1 MSIMPKDMQTSDI
14 YNQLALVSGLSDQQL
29 AQAAQNPEY
38 GWMAGIV
45 AADRA
50 QMRVPNPP
58 QPQGTVIGN
67 KLAQLQ
73 APQGLPAGMA
83 NQQAMMGAAQANPM
97 QAGIGGAPENVP
109 GAATGGLMALA
120 QGGPVRGF
128 SGEYESQTI
137 LRPGM
142 EDELRRLRA
151 MQGSKFNYSMD
162 VPESTEESTNR
173 PIELLRRGAKDIA
186 EGAQEPFEQ
195 WAIENAARRQQDP
208 DVTKFLEESPMGSL
222 LSLYDIGKGPKE
234 PKKAEETKVAAKDE
248 ETGATKTPKAEPL
261 KEAKEGVKKV
271 STSAAG
277 IPAVGRQTSNV
288 EGTEGF
294 VGPAAPAGIRSLV
307 NQEYLTRQAGG
318 GREGIYRA
326 INDPEVSTEKS
337 IQAIQ
342 EALGTPYAMSAELK
356 GQIEKAQAE
365 SEQGR
370 WLRAGLAALG
380 TAMAAPTERAGK
392 ALGMGLVAGVNQFQQ
407 ETDPEKLRN
416 VLLEGQA
423 QGEQGQAAYRHEA
436 GLEALKQRAARSAKT
451 EEHQFQLLKQNMGDR
466 AKILAAEIRATG
478 QAKTPQE
485 FEDKLVEKL
494 TGIYGTTL
502 PPSEIRSYARQLSNS
517 TGGTYAG
524 GDTTGMRPLGRLT
537 SSGGL
542 QLFNAAG

>member
-128 SGEYESQTI
+128 SGEEDSWVNMIPHTES
-137 LRPGM
+137 G
-142 EDELRRLRA
+142 
-151 MQGSKFNYSMD
+151 
-162 VPESTEESTNR
+162 TN
-173 PIELLRRGAKDIA
+173 IYDT
-186 EGAQEPFEQ
+186 
-195 WAIENAARRQQDP
+195 DY
-208 DVTKFLEESPMGSL
+208 SPMGLARATGDLNQYLGSKIYHGVTEL
-222 LSLYDIGKGPKE
+222 PPIKAAIERWGKRLA
-234 PKKAEETKVAAKDE
+234 KAEDVQEGRSSYDPEEQRIMDLPATIQKKIAAGEPLNRPEDVAAKDE

-277 IPAVGRQTSNV
+277 IPAAGRQTSNV

-416 VLLEGQA
+416 VMLEGQA

-436 GLEALKQRAARSAKT
+436 GLEALKQRAARSAKS
-451 EEHQFQLLKQNMGDR
+451 EEHQFQLLKQSMGDR